1 LVLNIVDLDANALSQ
16 AIHARTV
23 SCREVMQAYL
33 KRIDAC
39 NEAVLALVSRPSNEI
54 LLAQADSADAQLAQ
68 GQSLGWMHGMP
79 QAIKDLAVQKDFACT
94 SGSRLM
100 KDQRPT
106 QDSLMVARM
115 RQAGA
120 IFVGRT
126 NVPESGLGS
135 HSYNHLFGTTR
146 NPWDTTKTAGGS
158 SGGAAVALAL
168 HMLPVADGSD
178 FMGSLRNPAGWN
190 NVLGMRPS
198 QGRVPAWPN
207 PDVWIAQMGTE
218 GPMGRT
224 AGDVA
229 RLLAIQSGP
238 DDRAPLARQDRFDL
252 NAALMPAVGATIRVG
267 WLGDLGAY
275 LPTDPGV
282 LTTCESALKQ
292 WQGHSVTVEPVQ
304 FKTSLQM
311 LWDCWLVWR
320 RALVGPRIALQM
332 ALSPQARDFIKP
344 EAQWEFDQAAH
355 TSANELTQASAQRT
369 SFYQECLGLF
379 ERYDVLALPSAQVWP
394 FDASLDW
401 PKQIAG
407 RTMDTY
413 HRWMEA
419 TIYATLLGAPTVC
432 VPAGFGGPNPA
443 KPLPMGIQLIGRP
456 GADAQV
462 LSIAAHYEQTVMPA
476 MKTRHTNML
485 LGA

>member
-1 LVLNIVDLDANALSQ
+1 LNIVDLDANALSE
-16 AIHARTV
+16 AIHARTI

-39 NEAVLALVSRPSNEI
+39 NDEVLALVSRPPNES
-54 LLAQADSADAQLAQ
+54 LLKQADQADALLAQ
-68 GQSLGWMHGMP
+68 GQPLGWMHGMP
-79 QAIKDLAVQKDFACT
+79 QAIKDLAMQKDFPCT

-100 KDQRPT
+100 KDNRPA
-106 QDSLMVARM
+106 QDSLVVARM

-135 HSYNHLFGTTR
+135 HSYNTVFGTTR
-146 NPWDTTKTAGGS
+146 NPWDTSKTAGGS

-198 QGRVPAWPN
+198 QGRVPAFPS
-207 PDVWIAQMGTE
+207 PDVWLTQMGTD
-218 GPMGRT
+218 GPMGRSV
-224 AGDVA
+224 GDVA

-238 DDRAPLARQDRFDL
+238 DQRAPLARQDRFDL
-252 NAALMPAVGATIRVG
+252 SAALAPATGSSIRVG
-267 WLGDLGAY
+267 WLGDLDGY
-275 LPTDPGV
+275 LPTDVGV
-282 LTTCESALKQ
+282 VNTCEAALKQ
-292 WQGHSVTVEPVQ
+292 WQGAGVALESVR
-304 FKTSLQM
+304 FKTSLQS

-320 RALVGPRIALQM
+320 RVLVGPRIALQM
-332 ALSPQARDFIKP
+332 ELSPNARDFIKP
-344 EAQWEFDQAAH
+344 EAQWEFDQAAN
-355 TSANELTQASAQRT
+355 TTANEFTRASAQRT
-369 SFYQECLGLF
+369 SFFQECLGLF
-379 ERYDVLALPSAQVWP
+379 EQYDVLALPSAQVWP
-394 FDASLDW
+394 FEASLDW

-432 VPAGFGGPNPA
+432 VPAGFGGPNPV

-462 LSIAAHYEQTVMPA
+462 LSIAAHYEKTVMPTMQSA
-476 MKTRHTNML
+476 HAKML
-485 LGA
+485 AGR